1 MKKVSS
7 PETDTGHLLI
17 EHTNKTVETMEACF
31 SFKEKKSI
39 WDFVYHN
46 FNYITC
52 NSNFIS
58 PSMTLYLI
66 LNLNYVVTTAK
77 PVLQHHNLQAFNL

>member
-31 SFKEKKSI
+31 SFKEKKKYLRLRLSQ
-39 WDFVYHN
+39 FQ
-46 FNYITC
+46 
-52 NSNFIS
+52 
-58 PSMTLYLI
+58 LY
-66 LNLNYVVTTAK
+66 Y
-77 PVLQHHNLQAFNL
+77 LQ